1 MKGPGKDCQ
10 LAVFSGRLPSMQAAI
25 DTLGQAF
32 KKLMTAVLD
41 TTPSEAT
48 DDIQK
53 RMRSI
58 TTLFSNFVTLAI
70 YVFLL
75 VWLFQL
81 VAQIIVRAVVPEL
94 QHYDI
99 RGLLRSLESEWIVLL
114 KAIPIVIAAIA
125 YAVAAL
131 LYSLQFF
138 LAVSRFIRSYRVF
151 TALGILYV
159 GYSVVTAFGALFD
172 AKSPSDTARL
182 ILNVL
187 LHALK

>member
-1 MKGPGKDCQ
+1 
-10 LAVFSGRLPSMQAAI
+10 MQAEIEEAI
-25 DTLGQAF
+25 DTLRQAF
-32 KKLMTAVLD
+32 KKLITAVLD

-81 VAQIIVRAVVPEL
+81 VAQIIVTAVVPEL

-99 RGLLRSLESEWIVLL
+99 RGSLRSLESPLIRTLGPVLL
-114 KAIPIVIAAIA
+114 KAIPIVIAVIA

-151 TALGILYV
+151 TALGILFV
-159 GYSVVTAFGALFD
+159 GYSVLTAFVALFH
-172 AKSPSDTARL
+172 AKSPFDTARL
-182 ILNVL
+182 LNFL
-187 LHALK
+187 WDALK

>member
-1 MKGPGKDCQ
+1 MEAEIEEP
-10 LAVFSGRLPSMQAAI
+10 I
-25 DTLGQAF
+25 DRLGQAF

-81 VAQIIVRAVVPEL
+81 VAQIIVKAVVPEL

-99 RGLLRSLESEWIVLL
+99 RGLLRSLDTRPLLPVLL

-159 GYSVVTAFGALFD
+159 GYSVVTTFGALFH
-172 AKSPSDTARL
+172 AKSPFDTARL
-182 ILNVL
+182 LNFL
-187 LHALK
+187 WDALK

>member
-1 MKGPGKDCQ
+1 MNPDD
-10 LAVFSGRLPSMQAAI
+10 AI
-25 DTLGQAF
+25 DRSIDRLGQAF

-81 VAQIIVRAVVPEL
+81 VAQIIFKAVVPGL
-94 QHYDI
+94 PHYDI
-99 RGLLRSLESEWIVLL
+99 RALLGYLKYLLTHAPGIAYPFL

-151 TALGILYV
+151 TALGILFV
-159 GYSVVTAFGALFD
+159 GYSVLTAFGALFH
-172 AKSPSDTARL
+172 AKSPYDTARL
-182 ILNVL
+182 INFLWDAV
-187 LHALK
+187 K